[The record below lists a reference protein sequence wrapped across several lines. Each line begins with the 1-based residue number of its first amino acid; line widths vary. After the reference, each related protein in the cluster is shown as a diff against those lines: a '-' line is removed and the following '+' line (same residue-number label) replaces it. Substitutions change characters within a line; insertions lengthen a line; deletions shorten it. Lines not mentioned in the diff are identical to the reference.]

1 MKFTS
6 EDLMKAM
13 GLSIGDRVKVTMEF
27 YDGIIKTG
35 LYEIDKYNRL
45 KCLPNQQKTDL
56 IEFDGRGIETLM
68 GYGVEYEILPKPKR
82 VGDLKCDGKCLLC
95 PCIYV
100 CNDEIN
106 AVNKTLY
113 EILELGIATFTK
125 TPQKMNKEIHDV
137 IKARL
142 DKEVE

>member
-6 EDLMKAM
+6 KDLMKAM
-13 GLSIGDRVKVTMEF
+13 GLSVGDRIKISVANNEF
-27 YDGIIKTG
+27 I
-35 LYEIDKYNRL
+35 YEIRL
-45 KCLPNQQKTDL
+45 NAENKPYLLNEQNL
-56 IEFDGRGIETLM
+56 INCGDVHSLIDMDIDIR
-68 GYGVEYEILPKPKR
+68 PRPKR
-82 VGDLKCDGKCLLC
+82 VGDLRCDGKCPLC

-125 TPQKMNKEIHDV
+125 TPQEMNKEIHDV

-142 DKEVE
+142 DKAVE